1 MKTTILTMAFAALLI
16 SLTSASPAIGTEA
29 TPASI
34 EVDGI
39 TSATPV
45 QPARK
50 DTTRTKKPR
59 KAKQKTHKTHKKT
72 SGRKQS

>member
-29 TPASI
+29 TPTSI

-50 DTTRTKKPR
+50 DTTHTKKPR
-59 KAKQKTHKTHKKT
+59 KAKQKTQKSTKKT
-72 SGRKQS
+72 SGKKQN

>member
-29 TPASI
+29 TPTSV

-45 QPARK
+45 QPVRK
-50 DTTRTKKPR
+50 DTTRNKKPR
-59 KAKQKTHKTHKKT
+59 KAKQKTQKSTKKT
-72 SGRKQS
+72 SGKKQS